1 MADMSIEEEIEKT
14 INEMKNVDIRTVDKS
29 TLVDI
34 RTVAIDENLPVEER
48 IKQFVEGIKNPY
60 CFRVGDVAVKI
71 EYEDTDVTFEQRF
84 ERIIANS

>member
-1 MADMSIEEEIEKT
+1 MADLSIEEELGKT
-14 INEMKNVDIRTVDKS
+14 INEIKNVDIRTVDKS